1 LGNKVC
7 VLVGTRPGIV
17 KMSPIIRA
25 FKSLGANLFLI
36 HSGQHYSLNMDTV
49 FFDEL
54 GLDRPEHRADTKEE
68 SLPGEQ
74 TADMLRG
81 IEKALL
87 KENPQMLLVGGD
99 ANTNL
104 AGALAARKLHI
115 QVGHVEAG
123 LRSHDWRM
131 PEEHNRIMIDHISE
145 YLFAP
150 TESARENLI
159 RDNVQGKIFVT
170 GNTIV
175 DAVNQNL
182 ELASSKSNILERL
195 SLSTNGYF
203 LVTCHREE
211 NVDHK
216 DRLKNIL
223 ESLELILQNYEHE
236 VIFPV
241 HPRTEK
247 RLREFGLKLSDVRL
261 IEPVGYLDF
270 LKLEANAKL
279 ILTDSGGIQEEA
291 CIMRIPC
298 VTLRESTERPET
310 VQAGS
315 NIVAG
320 LTPQTILA
328 AVEQMVNKNR
338 EWKNPFGD
346 GRAGERI
353 AKVCLEELE

>member
-1 LGNKVC
+1 LENKIS

-17 KMSPIIRA
+17 KMSPIVRA
-25 FKSLGANLFLI
+25 LRSAGAKFFLI
-36 HSGQHYSLNMDTV
+36 HSGQHYSLNMDAI

-54 GLDRPEHRADTKEE
+54 GLARPEHRADTKEE

-74 TADMLRG
+74 TADMLKG
-81 IEKALL
+81 IEKVLL
-87 KENPQMLLVGGD
+87 KERPTMILVGGD

-115 QVGHVEAG
+115 KVGHMEAG

-145 YLFAP
+145 YLFTP
-150 TESARENLI
+150 TESAKENLI
-159 RDNVQGKIFVT
+159 KDNVPGKIFVT

-182 ELASSKSNILERL
+182 ELASGKSNILERL
-195 SLSTNGYF
+195 SLSANSYF

-211 NVDHK
+211 NVDHRDK
-216 DRLKNIL
+216 LKSVL
-223 ESLELILQNYEHE
+223 ESLQLISQKYDHE
-236 VIFPV
+236 IIFPV
-241 HPRTEK
+241 HPRTQK
-247 RLREFGLKLSDVRL
+247 RLNEFSLALPSVRL

-270 LKLEANAKL
+270 LKLEANARL

-291 CIMRIPC
+291 CIMQVPC
-298 VTLRESTERPET
+298 VTLRESTERPEA
-310 VQAGS
+310 VEVGA

-320 LTPQTILA
+320 LEPQDVLG

-338 EWKNPFGD
+338 EWINPFGD

-353 AKVCLEELE
+353 ARICLEER